1 MAGVNAMTMD
11 ELEQLIEQKLL
22 EFLGDPDSGLQ
33 LQPEF
38 KNKLELRLKK
48 VSPRV
53 SHEEVMKRFG

>member
-1 MAGVNAMTMD
+1 MAGVNAMTID
-11 ELEQLIEQKLL
+11 DLEQLIEQKLL

-38 KNKLELRLKK
+38 KRKLELRFKK

-53 SHEEVMKRFG
+53 THEEVMKR